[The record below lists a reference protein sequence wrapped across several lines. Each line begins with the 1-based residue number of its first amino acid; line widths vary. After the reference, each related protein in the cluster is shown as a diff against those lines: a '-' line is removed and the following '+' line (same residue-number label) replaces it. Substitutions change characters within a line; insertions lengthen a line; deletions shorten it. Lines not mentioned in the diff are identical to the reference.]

1 MTDLERRLAELNGL
15 DPSELEP
22 HDRKQEKI
30 DELNAMLDALLRGET
45 DGEE

>member
-30 DELNAMLDALLRGET
+30 DELEAALAALLGGET
-45 DGEE
+45 E

>member
-22 HDRKQEKI
+22 HDKKQEKI
-30 DELNAMLDALLRGET
+30 DELEAMLDALLNGRTE
-45 DGEE
+45 